1 MSHSSN
7 MRDRLACVGCY
18 PTAVGKAV
26 AEEDGADAI
35 RANIVADLADLGPA
49 DLLAVYVVVGSL
61 ASDARCKVAQAADVM
76 DLGELDGLG
85 DELGL

>member
-18 PTAVGKAV
+18 PTAVGKAA

-35 RANIVADLADLGPA
+35 RANIVADLAALEPA
-49 DLLAVYVVVGSL
+49 DLLAVYVVASTL
-61 ASDARCKVAQAADVM
+61 AFDARQVARAA
-76 DLGELDGLG
+76 ELVA
-85 DELGL
+85 